1 MPLLHRPLAGRQ
13 EGMMPKRRI
22 DWNTRVARRRVG
34 TLVVTLS
41 VLCMPIV
48 VGMSKV
54 WRIASAYQP

>member
-1 MPLLHRPLAGRQ
+1 MPR
-13 EGMMPKRRI
+13 RRI
-22 DWNTRVARRRVG
+22 DWNTKVARRRVG